1 MPNFNRFTIK
11 AQEALQIAQEYVA
24 KQNHGELKALHLLL
38 ALLDD
43 EQTLVRPMLVR
54 ANVNAAALEEKVDA
68 ALVRMPRIFG
78 ATGNAPQQLYLSQEL
93 MKILDRA
100 GEVAM
105 KQKDEFISCEH
116 LLVALTDIPSAA
128 QDILQQVGAKKD
140 VLLRVLAELRGA
152 NRVVDETPESK
163 FQVLEK
169 YAINMTEKARLGKLD
184 PVIGREE
191 ELRRLMQILSRRTK
205 NNPILIGEPGVG
217 KTAIVEGLAQRIISG
232 DVPEPLKGR
241 EVIMLDLGSLIAG
254 TKFRGEFEDRLK
266 AFLKEIQRSEGK
278 LLLFIDEIHMI
289 VGAGAAEG
297 AIDASNLLKPAL
309 ARGELHAIGATTLKE
324 YQKHI
329 EKDAALERR
338 FQPITVDEPT
348 IEDSIA
354 ILRGLKEKYEV
365 HHGLKIS
372 DAAIVAAVNLSAR
385 YITERFLP
393 DKAVDLIDEASAA
406 RRLESE
412 SVPQELDRIRRE
424 ITRLEIERSAL
435 AQEKGK
441 KNAVRIKEVD
451 AALAKLKV
459 ENTSLSGQWHN
470 EKVTFEKFHNLRKK
484 MEDLRHE
491 AEVAER
497 EGNFE
502 RVAQVLYGDLPQ
514 AEKEYQAFE
523 KKYLRF
529 QTSNG
534 ELEKPGKSG
543 KKAKSKKQAEG
554 APTRFIKEVIDEE
567 DIAGVVSRWTG
578 IPVSKML
585 ESEMQ
590 KLSRLEDELGGR
602 VVGQREAIESVSRAL
617 RRSRA
622 GLAEEDR
629 PAGSFMF
636 LGPTGVGKTELA
648 KALAEFMFNDEK
660 ALVRIDMSEYM
671 ERHAV
676 ARLIG
681 SPPGYVGHEEG
692 GQLTQIVRHRPYSII
707 LFDEIEKAHPE
718 VFNILLQVL
727 DNGRMTDGKGK
738 TVNFKNTIIILTSN
752 VGSSYFKE
760 ISRLGFGG
768 GEEKAA
774 ASEQEA
780 KFKENVMEALR
791 ETFRPEFL
799 NRLDD
804 TIVFNALGKEA
815 IGKIVDIQLTKLEAR
830 LKERAIEITV
840 KPQVRQYIADNG
852 FDPDY
857 GARPIKRLIQK
868 VIVDALADKIIR
880 GEIKDGQK
888 LTISVTKANRVE
900 IGR

>member
-11 AQEALQIAQEYVA
+11 AQEALQNAQDYVL
-24 KQNHGELKALHLLL
+24 KHNHSELRPLHLLL
-38 ALLDD
+38 ALLSD

-54 ANVNAAALEEKVDA
+54 ANADIATLEERA
-68 ALVRMPRIFG
+68 ESALIRMPRVFSG
-78 ATGNAPQQLYLSQEL
+78 TQSQQLYLSQEL
-93 MKILDRA
+93 LKILDKA
-100 GEVAM
+100 SEIIKSQG
-105 KQKDEFISCEH
+105 DEFISCEH
-116 LLVALTDIPSAA
+116 LLLALADVPSIA
-128 QDILQQVGAKKD
+128 QDLLAQVGAKKEK
-140 VLLRVLAELRGA
+140 LQKILEELRGST
-152 NRVVDETPESK
+152 RVTDETPESK

-169 YAINMTEKARLGKLD
+169 YAINLTDKAREGKLD

-232 DVPEPLKGR
+232 DVPETLKGR

-266 AFLKEIQRSEGK
+266 AFLKEIQKAEGR

-297 AIDASNLLKPAL
+297 AIDAANLLKPAL

-338 FQPITVDEPT
+338 FQPILVDEPT
-348 IEDSIA
+348 IEDSIS
-354 ILRGLKEKYEV
+354 ILRGLKEKYEM

-372 DAAIVAAVNLSAR
+372 DAAIVAAVNLSSR
-385 YITERFLP
+385 YITDRFLP

-406 RRLESE
+406 RRLESD
-412 SVPQELDRIRRE
+412 SIPQELDKIRRE
-424 ITRLEIERSAL
+424 ITKLEIERSAL
-435 AQEKGK
+435 LQENGK
-441 KNAVRIKEVD
+441 KKTSPRMKEVD
-451 AALAKLKV
+451 EQLAALKG
-459 ENTSLSGQWHN
+459 ENTEISGKWHN

-484 MEDLRHE
+484 IDDLRHE

-502 RVAQVLYGDLPQ
+502 RVAKVLYGELPI
-514 AEKEYQAFE
+514 AEKEYEAFE
-523 KKYLRF
+523 KKYLKL
-529 QTSNG
+529 NG
-534 ELEKPGKSG
+534 MPTHDGLSPK
-543 KKAKSKKQAEG
+543 KKQTKVKADDTKTEY
-554 APTRFIKEVIDEE
+554 RFIKEKIDEE

-578 IPVSKML
+578 IPVAKML

-590 KLSRLEDELGGR
+590 KLTRLEDELATR
-602 VVGQREAIESVSRAL
+602 VVGQEEAISGVSRAL

-629 PAGSFMF
+629 PGGSFMF

-648 KALAEFMFNDEK
+648 KALAEFMFNDDK

-692 GQLTQIVRHRPYSII
+692 GQLTQIVRHRPYSLI

-727 DNGRMTDGKGK
+727 DNGRLTDGKGK

-760 ISRLGFGG
+760 MSHIGFGV
-768 GEEKAA
+768 GEKGKEHADKEK
-774 ASEQEA
+774 Q
-780 KFKENVMEALR
+780 FKEGVMEALR

-799 NRLDD
+799 NRLDE
-804 TIVFNALGKEA
+804 TVIFNTLNAAA
-815 IGKIVDIQLTKLEAR
+815 IEQIVDIQLAKLEER
-830 LKERAIEITV
+830 LKERNITIVV
-840 KPQVRQYIADNG
+840 KPQIKKYIAEKG

-857 GARPIKRLIQK
+857 GARPIKRMIQK
-868 VIVDALADKIIR
+868 VIVDALADKIIK
-880 GEIKDGQK
+880 GEVKDGQK
-888 LTISVTKANRVE
+888 LTISLSKEDRVE
-900 IGR
+900 ISR